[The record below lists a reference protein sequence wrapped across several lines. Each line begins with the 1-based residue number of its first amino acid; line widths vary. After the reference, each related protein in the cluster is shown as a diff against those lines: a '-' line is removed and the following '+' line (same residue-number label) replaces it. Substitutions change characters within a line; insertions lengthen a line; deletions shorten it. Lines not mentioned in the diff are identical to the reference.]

1 MSCPCQH
8 EIPPIALSLA
18 LAVLLL
24 WVSVMCSPLKA
35 GFVCSHRSRSLG
47 NLITRLKAL
56 SITQITHPACTS
68 LCYADGFQWV
78 CVRFH
83 AHAASAYG
91 RVSTG
96 YPLSTNPGS
105 PQRQQAGRRNIFWW
119 FSLLTPVRWRWL
131 DGIFDQFPSHRETS
145 LEGNQKKIKPLR
157 LHLQIILC
165 LLLVVKIPKRT
176 VFLQIKRPQCS
187 PSMQLDGWIKK
198 KLHWGYCKFINES
211 HICNLTW
218 INFSSLQRLL
228 PSPSMTSQPY
238 CLKYVETY
246 TNCCKTAIF

>member
-78 CVRFH
+78 CVRFQ

-119 FSLLTPVRWRWL
+119 FSLLTPVRWRYIWSVSITQR
-131 DGIFDQFPSHRETS
+131 DFPWRKSKENQTFETS
-145 LEGNQKKIKPLR
+145 SPDYTLFITGGENTQKNSVFANKKASMFSKYAVGWMNKKKIALR
-157 LHLQIILC
+157 LL
-165 LLLVVKIPKRT
+165 
-176 VFLQIKRPQCS
+176 
-187 PSMQLDGWIKK
+187 
-198 KLHWGYCKFINES
+198 
-211 HICNLTW
+211 
-218 INFSSLQRLL
+218 
-228 PSPSMTSQPY
+228 
-238 CLKYVETY
+238 
-246 TNCCKTAIF
+246 